1 MHPLGPASGA
11 PIDWLGVQKKKKYI
25 YIYIYTYIYAVAARS
40 TTDAHGHQL
49 FCYICTLVARRTCD
63 YRAFLLFQ
71 FSDQGVARAV
81 LYLLFRWSVVRRP
94 TSLYQR
100 KIGEGNFGWLML
112 REKSPHCAIIFFL
125 SLFFLFSLYKNRR
138 WWAIFF
144 CQTLCH
150 DIINLARGRFSFYN
164 IICIV
169 WDFFIDDIHLIL
181 IRLKSVES
189 TC

>member
-1 MHPLGPASGA
+1 MPPSTIRRPGVAFIHFTCVCYPRTSTIPMHPLGPASGA
-11 PIDWLGVQKKKKYI
+11 PIDRLGVQKKKK

-100 KIGEGNFGWLML
+100 KIGEGNFG
-112 REKSPHCAIIFFL
+112 
-125 SLFFLFSLYKNRR
+125 
-138 WWAIFF
+138 
-144 CQTLCH
+144 
-150 DIINLARGRFSFYN
+150 
-164 IICIV
+164 
-169 WDFFIDDIHLIL
+169 
-181 IRLKSVES
+181 
-189 TC
+189 